1 MENFET
7 SPANHYAAALDS
19 VNLVNELVAK
29 ADRNQDDNDTIARNV
44 EHLEIMVAKDF
55 WTNEDLAPFHAAIAA
70 GKA

>member
-1 MENFET
+1 MELLEIN
-7 SPANHYAAALDS
+7 PANHYAAALDS

-29 ADRNQDDNDTIARNV
+29 ADRTKEDNDTIARNV

>member
-1 MENFET
+1 MELLEIN
-7 SPANHYAAALDS
+7 PANHYAAALDS

-70 GKA
+70 GKG

>member
-1 MENFET
+1 MELLEIN
-7 SPANHYAAALDS
+7 PANHYAAALDS

>member
-1 MENFET
+1 MEKFEID
-7 SPANHYAAALDS
+7 PAAHYSAALDS

-29 ADRNQDDNDTIARNV
+29 ADRTQEDNDTIARNV

>member
-1 MENFET
+1 MEFLEIN
-7 SPANHYAAALDS
+7 PANHYAAALDS